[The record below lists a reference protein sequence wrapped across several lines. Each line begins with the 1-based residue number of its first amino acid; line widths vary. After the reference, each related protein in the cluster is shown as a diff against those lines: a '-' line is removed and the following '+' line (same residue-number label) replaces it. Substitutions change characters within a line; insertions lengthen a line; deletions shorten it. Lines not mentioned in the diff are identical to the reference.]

1 MDHKEELKSLLEKG
15 EVVSKVLQL
24 IDLKINYLL
33 EDEDDNTSSAV
44 TALNVMRSEL
54 NAYNAL
60 RILEIMLARD
70 YETMTSAEI
79 IERLAEE

>member
-1 MDHKEELKSLLEKG
+1 MKSLLEKG